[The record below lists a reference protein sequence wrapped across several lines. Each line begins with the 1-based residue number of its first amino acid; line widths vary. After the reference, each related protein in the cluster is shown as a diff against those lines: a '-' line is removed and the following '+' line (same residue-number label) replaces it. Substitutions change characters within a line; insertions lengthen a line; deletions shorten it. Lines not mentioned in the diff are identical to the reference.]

1 MYNVTKDFNWHS
13 VLRFQVEETG
23 DTRIVID
30 GDHGR
35 GKTTFIKRLCYIWAQ
50 SVIHPEER
58 DTEDEYLYKYTLVIP
73 IILRFVKE
81 ENTLMDIITSQ
92 FECLNICQACAVIN
106 LFENKPSEVLLLLD
120 GYDEYT
126 GHSKIISKVIKKEEC
141 TEILII
147 TTSRPH
153 AVEQLRRHTSQ
164 AVDQLIRL
172 CGFSEEQ
179 VKQYIRQ
186 FCEYHRLPS
195 EKGEELIDTL
205 SWKRRDILEVAKIPI
220 RTEMICAVWAEYR
233 KLGEKLADLYEMF
246 VAHSITHWETKKK
259 REEETEMSPEQV
271 IEQEKA
277 LLLKIGQLANT
288 WEKHNR
294 MKIVFST
301 EELNQSLGK
310 GDFGKVKNIGFLFK
324 SHPSSS
330 LQVSKW
336 SFPHLT
342 IQEYFVAFVLGRDT
356 NDTHIRSF
364 VKRCKND
371 RALRRCDVIFE
382 FLCCKYPSAANK
394 ILTELLLEEK
404 DEQKCQELFEFVR
417 KVYRYY
423 TKNTIIDIPLPHH
436 LKLDSDVNVGKNV
449 LNTLLKSDKKQKQP
463 NLRYLTIEDLD
474 QYGRFMD
481 VPYIEGF
488 RVTIKNEEKKK
499 LVSDK
504 IQKLSKL
511 TSISINS
518 ELNLHSTDHTD
529 ILKNISCDRLTD
541 LSVTAPDDLKAVA
554 DSIHRFKALQKLH
567 VHDFASKCRLFHSY
581 LYEPDTDRSSVNTHE
596 YNILTALNNNNNVK
610 EVSLCLPD
618 LDDKII
624 QEKFNMKVKLQVKWN
639 TLRKNSLR
647 KAVRGLDF
655 TGGLYKLDLSKN
667 NLEYEGES
675 LGQLMARMTTLRVL
689 DVFHCNIK
697 PVTVYEMVRSIK
709 RIKVTSGLHALY
721 MGCADL
727 HYGGCDLGELITLI
741 PDLYTLDLSG
751 CFLTDTDLVNMSEAV
766 PATTSIHKLNL
777 RLTELV
783 YSNEMLV
790 SPWSYKPHL
799 HDDNSEGLVSLLSH
813 TPHIQA
819 LGVGGAGPAV
829 SGSFTPVPVP
839 SLCRAAVTGS
849 LTSLHVLD
857 MSWSELQPGSLEK
870 LGQHLQY
877 MDKLQVINLKEIQGV
892 KPEDYQHVYSNL
904 PPSIQHLNVCTT
916 SDIIKQDVYLILDHK
931 DNLNYLHRLN
941 VNLYD
946 SDIEL
951 LQEVLE
957 QNNPHIHVYYDRH
970 EDTWGMYVKEKGEL
984 NNLYLI
990 HF

>member
-35 GKTTFIKRLCYIWAQ
+35 GKTTFIKRLCYIRAQ

-141 TEILII
+141 TNILII

-164 AVDQLIRL
+164 AVDQHVKL
-172 CGFSEEQ
+172 CGFSKEQ
-179 VKQYIRQ
+179 VQQYIRQ
-186 FCEYHRLPS
+186 FGEYHELPRK
-195 EKGEELIDTL
+195 KGEELIRTL
-205 SWKRRDILEVAKIPI
+205 SWKRRDILEVAKVPI
-220 RTEMICAVWAEYR
+220 RIEMICTVWAVYGT
-233 KLGEKLADLYEMF
+233 LGETLADLYEMF
-246 VAHSITHWETKKK
+246 VAHSITHWETKKE

-271 IEQEKA
+271 IKQNEP
-277 LLLKIGQLANT
+277 LLLKIGKLANT

-294 MKIVFST
+294 KKIVFST
-301 EELNQSLGK
+301 EELHQSLGK
-310 GDFGKVKNIGFLFK
+310 EDFDKVKNIGFLIK
-324 SHPSSS
+324 SHPSSR
-330 LQVSKW
+330 LQESKW

-342 IQEYFVAFVLGRDT
+342 IQEYFVAFVLGNGR
-356 NDTHIRSF
+356 NDTHLNGVIA
-364 VKRCKND
+364 RCKNY
-371 RALRRCDVIFE
+371 RVLRRYEVIFE

-404 DEQKCQELFEFVR
+404 DEQKCQKLFEFVR

-423 TKNTIIDIPLPHH
+423 TKNTIIDIPLPCY
-436 LKLDSDVNVGKNV
+436 LKLKNDMDVEMI
-449 LNTLLKSDKKQKQP
+449 NTLLEADKRQKHP
-463 NLRYLTIEDLD
+463 NLRYLIIEKPGK
-474 QYGRFMD
+474 YERFMD

-488 RVTIKNEEKKK
+488 SVTINNEEEKK
-499 LVSDK
+499 LVSNK
-504 IQKLSKL
+504 IHKLSKL

-518 ELNLHSTDHTD
+518 DVSLHGTDHTD

-541 LSVTAPDDLKAVA
+541 LSVTAPDGLEAVA

-567 VHDFASKCRLFHSY
+567 VEGDDDGHDDDDDDDDK
-581 LYEPDTDRSSVNTHE
+581 DRSSNNTHG
-596 YNILTALNNNNNVK
+596 YKILSVLKDNNNIK
-610 EVSLCLPD
+610 EVSLCVPD
-618 LDDKII
+618 LDDRTI
-624 QEKFNMKVKLQVKWN
+624 QEKLNMKVKLKVKEDK
-639 TLRKNSLR
+639 LKKDSMR
-647 KAVRGLDF
+647 KAVSGSDF

-667 NLEYEGES
+667 DLKDEGES

-689 DVFHCNIK
+689 DVCGCKIQI
-697 PVTVYEMVRSIK
+697 VTVYVMIQTIKEM
-709 RIKVTSGLHALY
+709 KVTSGLHALY
-721 MGCADL
+721 MGCANL
-727 HYGGCDLGELITLI
+727 HYGGCYLGELITLI
-741 PDLYTLDLSG
+741 PDLYTLDLSD
-751 CFLTDTDLVNMSEAV
+751 CLLTDTDLVNMSKAV

-777 RLTELV
+777 GLNLLGI
-783 YSNEMLV
+783 SSEMLV
-790 SPWSYKPHL
+790 SPRSHKPHL
-799 HDDNSEGLVSLLSH
+799 HDNNSEGLVSLLSH
-813 TPHIQA
+813 RPHIQA
-819 LGVGGAGPAV
+819 LAVGGADPAV
-829 SGSFTPVPVP
+829 SGSYTPVPVP
-839 SLCRAAVTGS
+839 SLCRAADAGS

-857 MSWSELQPGSLEK
+857 MSYSELQPGSLEK

-877 MDKLQVINLKEIQGV
+877 MNKLQVINLFVIEGV

-904 PPSIQHLNVCTT
+904 PPSLQHLNVWTY
-916 SDIIKQDVYLILDHK
+916 IINLDVYLILDHK
-931 DNLNYLHRLN
+931 DNLNHLHRLN
-941 VNLYD
+941 VDLSD

-957 QNNPHIHVYYDRH
+957 QNNPHIHVYSDVG
-970 EDTWGMYVKEKGEL
+970 EDTWRMYVRDKGEL
-984 NNLYLI
+984 NSFYLI
-990 HF
+990 HYLSLCH